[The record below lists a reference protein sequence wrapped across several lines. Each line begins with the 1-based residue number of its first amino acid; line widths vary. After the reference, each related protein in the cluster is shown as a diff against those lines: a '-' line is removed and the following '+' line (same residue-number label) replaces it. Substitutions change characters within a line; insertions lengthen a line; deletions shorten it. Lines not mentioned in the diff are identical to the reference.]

1 MENAGR
7 DGTNSNPISWNP
19 HAKHHLLL
27 VPLLQQLHV
36 APSLAVRSSQGGT
49 SMLKEVRGRGH
60 ATTLRINPGVDV
72 VGDIA
77 AWNSPN

>member
-7 DGTNSNPISWNP
+7 DGTNSNPISSNA

-60 ATTLRINPGVDV
+60 AATVRINPGVDV